1 MKVYIN
7 FRKYF
12 SITLRIVPLFVVL
25 SCSDVDFLDRYPR
38 DKPSPNNFLVDEQS
52 AKQLVIAAY
61 HPWIKE
67 PNMFGKELL
76 IQLDALSDD
85 SDIRMNNADRI
96 GIRDW
101 TFMPNNS
108 ILTDW
113 WRYAY
118 QSINAANYAIQQ
130 IPNLEEQGIAKEK
143 LAPYIAE
150 ARFIRAYDYLFLVTF
165 WGEVPLVLT
174 PLSSFEE
181 FSQPKADVSK
191 IYDQIIED
199 FLFAK
204 SNLPKEQGSFRGSA
218 TQASAAAFLSKSYL
232 YKKDYD
238 NCEKAARE
246 AISIAESSGYKL
258 VDDYE
263 SIFSISNEANPEL
276 LFYFS
281 FERNSEKY
289 GQIMSVERNVRLL
302 PGELYHIQGGEGW
315 GYALPTR
322 DLYESFEKGDSRRKH
337 TILAPGDNFGVYNR
351 AEKFNYQH
359 RFYTNKGELVTE
371 NVTYQQGDTVRYDMQ
386 WSETG
391 MNVKKLTENLTGLTN
406 VRFGGLDIP
415 VMRMADLYLILA
427 ETLAE
432 KGNSEALTWVN
443 KVRAR
448 KSVNLPPKEI
458 RHGSLV
464 DIVRHERRVEL
475 AMEGQRIWDLFRW
488 GKIKETFG
496 DGNKVKLHFFS
507 DYLSDLNMRYRSPV
521 KGLSRFSSELVLLPI
536 PQYEMD
542 QNNQIFEN
550 NLGY

>member
-1 MKVYIN
+1 MKAEVN
-7 FRKYF
+7 FRKYLNNLA
-12 SITLRIVPLFVVL
+12 IIVGLLVGA
-25 SCSDVDFLDRYPR
+25 SCSDFLDRYPQDR
-38 DKPSPNNFLVDEQS
+38 PSPGNFLVDEQS

-76 IQLDALSDD
+76 IQLDALTDD

-101 TFMPNNS
+101 TFMPNNG
-108 ILTDW
+108 IVTDW

-130 IPNLEEQGIAKEK
+130 IPALEAKGIPKEK
-143 LAPYIAE
+143 LDPYLAE

-165 WGEVPLVLT
+165 WGEVPLILA
-174 PLSSFEE
+174 PLSSFDQ
-181 FSQPKADVSK
+181 FSQPKVSENEL
-191 IYDQIIED
+191 YRQIIED

-204 SNLPKEQGSFRGSA
+204 ENLPAEQGSFKGSA
-218 TQASAAAFLSKSYL
+218 TKAAAAAFLAKTYL
-232 YKKDYD
+232 YKKDYN

-246 AISIAESSGYKL
+246 AISIAESTGYRL

-263 SIFSISNEANPEL
+263 SIFRIDNEANPEL

-281 FERNSEKY
+281 FERNSERY

-302 PGELYHIQGGEGW
+302 PGELYHLQGGEGW

-322 DLYESFEKGDSRRKH
+322 DLYDAFEEGDPRRKH
-337 TILAPGDNFGVYNR
+337 TILAPGDNFGVYDR
-351 AEKFNYQH
+351 SASFNYQH
-359 RFYTNKGELVTE
+359 QYYDKAGKRIVE
-371 NVTYQQGDTVRYDMQ
+371 NVSYKQGDIVKYDMQ

-427 ETLAE
+427 EALAE
-432 KGNSEALTWVN
+432 NGSEEALLWVN

-448 KSVNLPPKEI
+448 ASINLPPKSLKN
-458 RHGSLV
+458 GSLV
-464 DIVRHERRVEL
+464 DIVRQERRVEL

-488 GKIKETFG
+488 GKVKDTFG
-496 DGNKVKLHFFS
+496 NGKKIKLHFFA
-507 DYLSDLNMRYRSPV
+507 DYLTDDNIRFRSPIT
-521 KGLSRFSSELVLLPI
+521 GLSRFSSGRVLLPI

-542 QNNQIFEN
+542 QNSRLVEN
-550 NLGY
+550 NSGY